1 MTTAYRVLAYLLALQ
16 VVVQAA
22 AIAWAFS
29 GLVNWV
35 SDGGTLDTAAME
47 SGETLFAE
55 VTGFMVHGMNGM
67 MLIPLVA
74 VLLLVVSFFAKV
86 PRGVAWAAGVLG
98 LVVVQV
104 LLGMFLH
111 GSSFA
116 GLLHGA
122 NALVLFA
129 VALQAGRRVRTSAPN
144 AADRDV
150 DRTHVVSTTG

>member
-1 MTTAYRVLAYLLALQ
+1 MRTAYRVLAHLIAFL

-22 AIAWAFS
+22 AIAWALS
-29 GLVNWV
+29 GLTNWV
-35 SDGGTLDTAAME
+35 SDGGTLDSAAME

-55 VTGFMVHGMNGM
+55 VAGFMVHGINGM

-74 VLLLVVSFFAKV
+74 VVLLVVSFFAKL
-86 PRGVAWAAGVLG
+86 PRGVAWAAAVLA

-111 GSSFA
+111 GASFA

-122 NALVLFA
+122 NAMLLFV
-129 VALQAGRRVRTSAPN
+129 VALQAGLRTRAVPPVGVDGPAMVRA
-144 AADRDV
+144 
-150 DRTHVVSTTG
+150 TG